1 MFASE
6 SGENVEVLID
16 NQNHFT
22 VRKYIDGKLVHL
34 NVQRNVNV
42 LTPTFFQKYGNL
54 IMMGGMMIMQLVTA
68 KLRPA
73 PPQPEEGNGEGSGEG
88 SGEAS
93 GEASG
98 ETASGDSKPKT
109 D

>member
-1 MFASE
+1 MAVFATE
-6 SGENVEVLID
+6 AGENVEVLID

-22 VRKYIDGKLVHL
+22 VRKYADGKLVHL
-34 NVQRNVNV
+34 NFQRTVNAPV
-42 LTPTFFQKYGNL
+42 PTFFQKYGNL

-73 PPQPEEGNGEGSGEG
+73 PPQQEEGNGEAN
-88 SGEAS
+88 GEANGQAN
-93 GEASG
+93 GEA
-98 ETASGDSKPKT
+98 ASGDDKPKT

>member
-22 VRKYIDGKLVHL
+22 VRKYAGGELVHL
-34 NVQRNVNV
+34 NFQRIVYAPV
-42 LTPTFFQKYGNL
+42 PTFFQKYGNL

-73 PPQPEEGNGEGSGEG
+73 PPQQEEG
-88 SGEAS
+88 SGEAN
-93 GEASG
+93 GEANGQANGEAASG
-98 ETASGDSKPKT
+98 EDKPKT